1 MAKGDAFFG
10 DKFLKNEVNLCFY
23 IYSSLGSVYL
33 IKQNLKPIILFNDV
47 PLCQL
52 TSLLK
57 EIYYM

>member
-52 TSLLK
+52 TSLL
-57 EIYYM
+57 